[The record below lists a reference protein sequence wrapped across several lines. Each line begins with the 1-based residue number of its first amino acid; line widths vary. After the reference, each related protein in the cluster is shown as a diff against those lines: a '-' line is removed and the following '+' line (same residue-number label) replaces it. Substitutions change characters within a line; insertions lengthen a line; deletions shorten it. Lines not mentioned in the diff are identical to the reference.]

1 VTTSLAAQAR
11 TPLSVSIDGVVKTY
25 GGATNALDHV
35 SVTCMAG
42 RFVVLLGASGS
53 GKTTLLRCVA
63 GIEKITDGTIAIG
76 GRPVADRNT
85 HLPPERRELA
95 MVFQDYALWPHMTA
109 EQNVAFALR
118 RHRLA
123 SETARRQTR
132 AMLER
137 VGLGILGHRYPNEL
151 SGGEQQRVAL
161 ARALVANTGLIL
173 FDEPLSNLDAH
184 LRDRLR
190 VEIATLVR
198 ECGATA
204 IYITHD
210 QAEAFALGDDVGILS
225 HGRLIQM
232 GSPEEIYLNPAT
244 AFVARFT
251 GLAGELAVH
260 VHGPSTGRNLR
271 VRLGDRLVEARA
283 PRPLQRG
290 VPAQLLVRPSAGA
303 LVASSDDGADL
314 LGVVRDVAFRGR
326 GYEHVVDLADGGR
339 LHSLFSESKWS
350 RGEQVGVKLD
360 AEQCL
365 LLEPEPSVE
374 PSDRAD
380 NAPLAVVSTSAK
392 VTPAPDDVLFEGV
405 G

>member
-1 VTTSLAAQAR
+1 MTASLAAPSR
-11 TPLSVSIDGVVKTY
+11 TPLSVSVEAVVKSY

-35 SVTCMAG
+35 SVTCAAG
-42 RFVVLLGASGS
+42 RFAVLLGASGS
-53 GKTTLLRCVA
+53 GKTTLLRCIA
-63 GIEKITDGTIAIG
+63 GIEKITAGTIDIG
-76 GRPVADRNT
+76 GRTVAHRRV

-95 MVFQDYALWPHMTA
+95 MVFQDYALWPHMTV
-109 EQNVAFALR
+109 EQNVAFALH

-123 SETARRQTR
+123 PETARRQTR
-132 AMLER
+132 VMLER
-137 VGLGILGHRYPNEL
+137 VGLDMLGHRYPNEL

-184 LRDRLR
+184 LRERLR

-210 QAEAFALGDDVGILS
+210 QAEAFALADDIGILS

-260 VHGPSTGRNLR
+260 VHGPSASGNVQ

-290 VPAQLLVRPSAGA
+290 IPAQLLVRPSAGG
-303 LVASSDDGADL
+303 LVASGDDRADL

-339 LHSLFSESKWS
+339 LHSLFSESKWG
-350 RGEQVGVKLD
+350 RGQQVGVKLD
-360 AEQCL
+360 AQQCL
-365 LLEPEPSVE
+365 LLEHETSV
-374 PSDRAD
+374 DLGD
-380 NAPLAVVSTSAK
+380 GGDGAPLAVMSRSAK
-392 VTPAPDDVLFEGV
+392 LTTSPDAVLLEGV

>member
-1 VTTSLAAQAR
+1 
-11 TPLSVSIDGVVKTY
+11 
-25 GGATNALDHV
+25 
-35 SVTCMAG
+35 
-42 RFVVLLGASGS
+42 
-53 GKTTLLRCVA
+53 
-63 GIEKITDGTIAIG
+63 
-76 GRPVADRNT
+76 
-85 HLPPERRELA
+85 
-95 MVFQDYALWPHMTA
+95 MVFQDYALWPHMTV
-109 EQNVAFALR
+109 EQNVAFALH

-123 SETARRQTR
+123 PETARRQTR
-132 AMLER
+132 VMLER
-137 VGLGILGHRYPNEL
+137 VGLDMLGHRYPNEL

-210 QAEAFALGDDVGILS
+210 QAEAFALADDIGILS

-260 VHGPSTGRNLR
+260 VHGPSASGNVQ

-290 VPAQLLVRPSAGA
+290 IPAQLLVRPSAGG
-303 LVASSDDGADL
+303 LVASGDDRADL

-326 GYEHVVDLADGGR
+326 VTSTWWTLPMAAGCTAFSPNPSGGVDSR
-339 LHSLFSESKWS
+339 SESSWTLS
-350 RGEQVGVKLD
+350 SACSSNTKL
-360 AEQCL
+360 A
-365 LLEPEPSVE
+365 SIW
-374 PSDRAD
+374 AM
-380 NAPLAVVSTSAK
+380 AAM
-392 VTPAPDDVLFEGV
+392 VLRWR
-405 G
+405 

>member
-1 VTTSLAAQAR
+1 
-11 TPLSVSIDGVVKTY
+11 
-25 GGATNALDHV
+25 
-35 SVTCMAG
+35 
-42 RFVVLLGASGS
+42 
-53 GKTTLLRCVA
+53 
-63 GIEKITDGTIAIG
+63 
-76 GRPVADRNT
+76 
-85 HLPPERRELA
+85 
-95 MVFQDYALWPHMTA
+95 
-109 EQNVAFALR
+109 
-118 RHRLA
+118 
-123 SETARRQTR
+123 
-132 AMLER
+132 
-137 VGLGILGHRYPNEL
+137 
-151 SGGEQQRVAL
+151 
-161 ARALVANTGLIL
+161 
-173 FDEPLSNLDAH
+173 LDAH

>member
-1 VTTSLAAQAR
+1 MTAALEAPERGAPTVTIEA
-11 TPLSVSIDGVVKTY
+11 VVKSF
-25 GGATNALDHV
+25 GAPTPALDHV
-35 SVTCMAG
+35 SLSCAPG
-42 RFVVLLGASGS
+42 RFSVLLGASGS
-53 GKTTLLRCVA
+53 GKTTLLRCIA
-63 GIEKITDGTIAIG
+63 GIEKVTEGTIEIG
-76 GRPVADRNT
+76 GRKVAHDHL

-109 EQNVAFALR
+109 EQNIAFALR
-118 RHRLA
+118 RHRLVLA
-123 SETARRQTR
+123 TARQRTR
-132 AMLER
+132 IMLER
-137 VGLGILGHRYPNEL
+137 VGLGELGHRYPNEL

-161 ARALVANTGLIL
+161 GRALVANTGLIL

-210 QAEAFALGDDVGILS
+210 QAEAFALADDIAIMS
-225 HGRLIQM
+225 NGRLLQM

-260 VHGPSTGRNLR
+260 VHGPAGGEKFE
-271 VRLGDRLVEARA
+271 VRLGDRLVTARA
-283 PRPLQRG
+283 PRQLRPG
-290 VPAQLLVRPSAGA
+290 MPAQLLVRPSAGT
-303 LVASSDDGADL
+303 LVPSGDERADL
-314 LGVVRDVAFRGR
+314 LGMVRDVAFRGR

-339 LHSLFSESKWS
+339 LHGLFSESKWG
-350 RGEQVGVKLD
+350 RGERLGVKLD

-365 LLEPEPSVE
+365 LLEFEPDIE
-374 PSDRAD
+374 PGDGGDGARRPKVSLVDTV
-380 NAPLAVVSTSAK
+380 LA
-392 VTPAPDDVLFEGV
+392 APDEALFEGI